1 MYVFGQDANR
11 KMSKQKYLY
20 LVYITNECIF
30 QESRFEIDEYFE
42 ILTLWIKQT
51 KTAMDL
57 IHGDVNGNRSIL
69 NNLGDDTNASEI
81 DLIIQHGLLEISTQV
96 SSVFVQNHALFLF
109 V

>member
-42 ILTLWIKQT
+42 ILTL
-51 KTAMDL
+51 
-57 IHGDVNGNRSIL
+57 
-69 NNLGDDTNASEI
+69 
-81 DLIIQHGLLEISTQV
+81 
-96 SSVFVQNHALFLF
+96 
-109 V
+109 